1 MGAVPVIVRTTPY
14 KLGAESDPSRQI
26 AASVEPG
33 IEHCHS
39 NTGAIECARGPSPDL
54 VGTDGARAA
63 GYTSCFFPDETWCCP
78 GGGRGHSNPAMS
90 QSGLSSARS
99 AAI

>member
-39 NTGAIECARGPSPDL
+39 NTGAIEFARGPSPDL
-54 VGTDGARAA
+54 VGTDGARGGVHAA
-63 GYTSCFFPDETWCCP
+63 VDRVIDRDP
-78 GGGRGHSNPAMS
+78 G
-90 QSGLSSARS
+90 
-99 AAI
+99 

>member
-1 MGAVPVIVRTTPY
+1 MGAVSVIVRTTPY

-39 NTGAIECARGPSPDL
+39 NVQGNDDGRASYPRVIKCRHARLP
-54 VGTDGARAA
+54 
-63 GYTSCFFPDETWCCP
+63 
-78 GGGRGHSNPAMS
+78 
-90 QSGLSSARS
+90 
-99 AAI
+99 